1 MNDEIRIRISDI
13 LFAIKKHWKLIAAT
27 SAAGM
32 LIGIVLTAITYL
44 QTPLISYSINGSFA
58 ISSMSESGSFIG
70 NGGTVSYNDY
80 YLAENMVPSIR
91 YVLNSSR
98 VVRAAIEDEKLFG
111 IEAADVQQR
120 ISLTQYGK
128 TQIIDMTLVWRSP
141 EEGLDLWNALINAGN
156 RYIPQMLQ
164 LGTLVVINEPR
175 AEPMGITRAGPKL
188 LVLLT
193 ALGFMAGMAY
203 AVLSVLIH
211 PTLNNLKD
219 VDTVLKLETIGRIP
233 QNDAWR
239 DGNGSLAEGNQ
250 YTEANESYAAATYI
264 LRNRLGRKDLH
275 HCFYVTS
282 ATEKEGKSMVA
293 ANIALQLSKMECRT
307 LLIDY
312 DTRNPDIGPMFLTET
327 EYDKSLNAL
336 YRGEANE
343 YDVIVKVNGYLD
355 LIQMLPEHQ
364 QIPLDGTIEDFFI
377 SQTAKYQ
384 YVVIN
389 ASPVGVTSV
398 TLSLNQVT
406 NNALFVV
413 GYDSAT
419 MEEIKAAILR
429 MDKSGTRII
438 GCIVHGVKGK
448 YDKVEGIGD
457 IRKKRRM
464 SKKPPVRVSE
474 HADTVGTAQVDE
486 MLDKLNKQEKSGD
499 DAGKQEQSSAIE
511 ALVDSEEAQMSREP
525 GSHNIMD
532 ELFDGEEKKI
542 LSFSESDQ
550 RPDSIL
556 TDEKET
562 ETGSSQEDA

>member
-1 MNDEIRIRISDI
+1 
-13 LFAIKKHWKLIAAT
+13 
-27 SAAGM
+27 
-32 LIGIVLTAITYL
+32 
-44 QTPLISYSINGSFA
+44 
-58 ISSMSESGSFIG
+58 
-70 NGGTVSYNDY
+70 
-80 YLAENMVPSIR
+80 
-91 YVLNSSR
+91 
-98 VVRAAIEDEKLFG
+98 
-111 IEAADVQQR
+111 
-120 ISLTQYGK
+120 
-128 TQIIDMTLVWRSP
+128 
-141 EEGLDLWNALINAGN
+141 
-156 RYIPQMLQ
+156 
-164 LGTLVVINEPR
+164 
-175 AEPMGITRAGPKL
+175 
-188 LVLLT
+188 
-193 ALGFMAGMAY
+193 
-203 AVLSVLIH
+203 
-211 PTLNNLKD
+211 
-219 VDTVLKLETIGRIP
+219 
-233 QNDAWR
+233 
-239 DGNGSLAEGNQ
+239 
-250 YTEANESYAAATYI
+250 
-264 LRNRLGRKDLH
+264 
-275 HCFYVTS
+275 
-282 ATEKEGKSMVA
+282 MVA
-293 ANIALQLSKMECRT
+293 ANIALQLSKMDCRT

-419 MEEIKAAILR
+419 MEEIKTAILR

-499 DAGKQEQSSAIE
+499 DAGKQDQSTTIE
-511 ALVDSEEAQMSREP
+511 ALVESEENQMSREP

-562 ETGSSQEDA
+562 ETGSSQEDV